1 MDYRGRRVLVTGPS
15 GFLGT
20 PLCEGL
26 VRAGARVRALVRPR
40 RAPSWLDRSEV
51 SADVERVEGDVA
63 EPERLQRALRGVELV
78 FHLAAR
84 TSVPE
89 SVRQPEPTLQTN
101 IVGTWNV
108 LEAARRADSRL
119 ILASSSQVYGQATR
133 SPIDEAHPLQ
143 ANSPYAASKI
153 AQEALVQAWSR
164 SYGLPATVL
173 RTFFTYGPRQSL
185 ASVVP
190 TVICQ
195 LLDGPRVQ
203 LGNLYPQRDFV
214 HVDDQVRGYL
224 LAGASSG
231 VDGRVINLAGPE
243 LVSIGGLVERV
254 GALLGL
260 RPEVVQDPERMRP
273 RGSELASVAG
283 DSSLA
288 EALLGWR
295 PEIGIDEGLERTV
308 AWYREHRGLLAG

>member
-1 MDYRGRRVLVTGPS
+1 
-15 GFLGT
+15 
-20 PLCEGL
+20 
-26 VRAGARVRALVRPR
+26 
-40 RAPSWLDRSEV
+40 
-51 SADVERVEGDVA
+51 
-63 EPERLQRALRGVELV
+63 
-78 FHLAAR
+78 
-84 TSVPE
+84 
-89 SVRQPEPTLQTN
+89 
-101 IVGTWNV
+101 
-108 LEAARRADSRL
+108 
-119 ILASSSQVYGQATR
+119 
-133 SPIDEAHPLQ
+133 
-143 ANSPYAASKI
+143 
-153 AQEALVQAWSR
+153 
-164 SYGLPATVL
+164 
-173 RTFFTYGPRQSL
+173 
-185 ASVVP
+185 
-190 TVICQ
+190 VICQ